1 MEMLIFMS
9 GVGLLFGWM
18 FYFWSD
24 KIGAH
29 RKGYSSA
36 LAAIWL
42 LFGLVM
48 VAVGYVL
55 MVESL

>member
-1 MEMLIFMS
+1 MGFLIFMG

-18 FYFWSD
+18 FYYWAD

-55 MVESL
+55 MAGSL